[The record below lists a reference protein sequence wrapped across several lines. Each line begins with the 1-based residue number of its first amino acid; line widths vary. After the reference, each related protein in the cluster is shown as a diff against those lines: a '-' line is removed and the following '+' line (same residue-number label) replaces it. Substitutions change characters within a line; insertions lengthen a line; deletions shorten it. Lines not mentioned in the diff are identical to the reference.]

1 MGSGGVAIAALPAVT
16 CLKVPFSDGLGG
28 GYMSKETN
36 WKQKFQKPINEN
48 VCLTYLN
55 GETNGNFHFLS
66 FGMILI
72 RGDWGV
78 IILNIAFASNVL
90 VILASTWYKIT

>member
-1 MGSGGVAIAALPAVT
+1 
-16 CLKVPFSDGLGG
+16 
-28 GYMSKETN
+28 MSKETN
-36 WKQKFQKPINEN
+36 WKQKSQKPQNEN
-48 VCLTYLN
+48 IGLTNLN
-55 GETNGNFHFLS
+55 TKNNGNFHLLS

-90 VILASTWYKIT
+90 VILASTWYKITVVERFLAKSC

>member
-1 MGSGGVAIAALPAVT
+1 
-16 CLKVPFSDGLGG
+16 
-28 GYMSKETN
+28 MSKETN

-48 VCLTYLN
+48 ICLTYLN

-90 VILASTWYKIT
+90 VILASTWYKITVVERFLAKSC